1 MILRGGLAV
10 TDSIIEKAERLTA
23 RYKTRNPYTIA
34 GQLGIFV
41 LNFDTPGTLKGMYS
55 VIKRSRF
62 IFVNESLDDD
72 LRRFVCAHE
81 LGHDILHRKIVGNT
95 PLSDTTMNSNSSR
108 MEYEANVFA
117 AALLIDRDRILSLA
131 MSGRTV
137 SQIAAIMRV
146 DENFI
151 SLIIDSMIAK
161 GYELNPVVRKN
172 NIMR

>member
-1 MILRGGLAV
+1 M

-23 RYKTRNPYTIA
+23 KYETRNPYAIA

-72 LRRFVCAHE
+72 LKRFVCAHE
-81 LGHDILHRKIVGNT
+81 LGHDILHRKIIGQT
-95 PLSDTTMNSNSSR
+95 PLSDTNMYGNSSR

-117 AALLIDRDRILSLA
+117 AALLIDRKKLLRYA
-131 MSGRTV
+131 MDGRTGAE
-137 SQIAAIMRV
+137 IAARMHVDIGLVSIMI
-146 DENFI
+146 DQ
-151 SLIIDSMIAK
+151 LIK
-161 GYELNPVVRKN
+161 EGYSLNPVDRKN
-172 NIMR
+172 NILK

>member
-1 MILRGGLAV
+1 M

-34 GQLGIFV
+34 GQLGIYV

-62 IFVNESLDDD
+62 IFVNESLDDE

-81 LGHDILHRKIVGNT
+81 LGHDILHRRVIGQT
-95 PLSDTTMNSNSSR
+95 PMSDTNMYGNSSR

-117 AALLIDRDRILSLA
+117 AALLIDRKKVLKCA
-131 MSGRTV
+131 VNGRTG
-137 SQIAAIMRV
+137 SEIAALLHVDVNLVSIMI
-146 DENFI
+146 DQ
-151 SLIIDSMIAK
+151 LIK
-161 GYELNPVVRKN
+161 EGYALNPVSRKN
-172 NIMR
+172 NILK

>member
-1 MILRGGLAV
+1 MI
-10 TDSIIEKAERLTA
+10 DSIVEKAERLIA
-23 RYKTRNPYTIA
+23 KYNTRNPYTIA

-81 LGHDILHRKIVGNT
+81 LGHDILHRKIIGKT
-95 PLSDTTMNSNSSR
+95 PMSDTNIYGNSSR

-117 AALLIDRDRILSLA
+117 ATLLIDRKKVLKYAID
-131 MSGRTV
+131 GRTGTE
-137 SQIAAIMRV
+137 IAALMHV
-146 DENFI
+146 DVGLI
-151 SLIIDSMIAK
+151 SIVGDQLIK
-161 GYELNPVVRKN
+161 EGYALNPIGRKN
-172 NIMR
+172 NILK